1 MEEKQCVWKLH
12 TNGFHTVK
20 YVRLDV
26 TDITTIQAAKDSET
40 IDLAEGKSDS
50 HDKHSSFFSLINPL
64 YTKQQVDSNNHL
76 LANWRTTR
84 MQLLPLLEPSAT
96 QWRPFFFFFGLVQ
109 NTMAFLPLEQIDE
122 CCHARTPAFTLRHTI
137 QPRRPLIHIPSRCPV
152 ERKKVSKWT
161 QLCLDLPVPSWII
174 TGKMANRRRLVQ
186 ALGIQVVREK
196 DEPTFMG
203 QNGLG
208 EVNVY

>member
-96 QWRPFFFFFGLVQ
+96 QWKPFFFSVSFKLPWLFFLLSKSMNAV
-109 NTMAFLPLEQIDE
+109 
-122 CCHARTPAFTLRHTI
+122 TPE
-137 QPRRPLIHIPSRCPV
+137 RRPSLYV
-152 ERKKVSKWT
+152 
-161 QLCLDLPVPSWII
+161 
-174 TGKMANRRRLVQ
+174 
-186 ALGIQVVREK
+186 IQYNQGGR
-196 DEPTFMG
+196 
-203 QNGLG
+203 
-208 EVNVY
+208 